1 MTNEERIKSLSTEE
15 LAKKIWLY
23 LNCVDCPIKSK
34 CFSSKKKCVEVW
46 EQWLKSEVE
55 EWKVV

>member
-23 LNCVDCPIKSK
+23 LNCADCPIKAK
-34 CFSSKKKCVEVW
+34 CFTSKKKCVEVW
-46 EQWLKSEVE
+46 EQWLNSEVE
-55 EWKVV
+55 E

>member
-55 EWKVV
+55 E